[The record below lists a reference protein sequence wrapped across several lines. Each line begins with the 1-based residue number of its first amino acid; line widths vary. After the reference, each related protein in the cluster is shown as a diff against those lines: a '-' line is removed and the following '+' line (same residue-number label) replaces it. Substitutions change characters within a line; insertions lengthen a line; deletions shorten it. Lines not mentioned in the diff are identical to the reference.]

1 MLRSLRNIFFPS
13 KQFVLEPASAAEL
26 NRLVAFLKE
35 NATLQVEISGHTD
48 NVGSDAANLQL
59 SQQRAKSV
67 TDYLAEHGIPASRLK
82 AKGYGETKPIDSN
95 DTDTGR
101 AQNRR
106 TELKI
111 ISLQ

>member
-1 MLRSLRNIFFPS
+1 M
-13 KQFVLEPASAAEL
+13 LEPASATEL
-26 NRLVAFLKE
+26 DKLVDFLRE

-48 NVGSDAANLQL
+48 NVGSDADNLLL
-59 SQQRAKSV
+59 SQNRAKSV
-67 TDYLAEHGIPASRLK
+67 VDYLAQHGIAATRLK
-82 AKGYGETKPIDSN
+82 AKGYGETKPLESN
-95 DTDTGR
+95 DSDAGR

>member
-1 MLRSLRNIFFPS
+1 MFFPTN
-13 KQFVLEPASAAEL
+13 QFVLEPASATEL
-26 NRLVAFLKE
+26 DKLVDFLRE

-48 NVGSDAANLQL
+48 NVGSDADNLLL
-59 SQQRAKSV
+59 SQNRAKSV
-67 TDYLAEHGIPASRLK
+67 VDYLAQHGIAATRLK
-82 AKGYGETKPIDSN
+82 AKGYGETKPLESN
-95 DTDTGR
+95 DSDAGR